1 MSQGYLR
8 NLEQTSSRAFVEDLI
23 WAPKTTKGPRR
34 FYRTGDTGFVD
45 ANGLFTCKGRTD
57 LQVKIRGQ
65 RIELG
70 EVESRVQ
77 S

>member
-1 MSQGYLR
+1 MYIEGQVRTPKVS
-8 NLEQTSSRAFVEDLI
+8 
-23 WAPKTTKGPRR
+23 WAPETTDGPRR

-45 ANGLFTCKGRTD
+45 ANGLFTSKGRTD
-57 LQVKIRGQ
+57 LLVRIRGQ

-70 EVESRVQ
+70 EVESSQ